1 MCNYCLPWEICH
13 RGCYVPWPTVKI
25 LGPMKTAKALSW
37 ESDAVIAGILP
48 AWDDWRELC
57 CPLFLKD
64 YPMSKHNESK
74 NGQTATVGSMTAAKA
89 EHSSTA
95 TAVGNVSISDR
106 GIIQNDQPAI
116 QATTPVVGTAKA
128 DNPLLDC
135 LREFAANG
143 RSKLNNMKCGA
154 YLNVKFEGGAQ
165 PDRGA
170 VALAMAEVLVKD
182 VKRGGDDGIHARVAR
197 VTLKTQQMSFDLGQ
211 GVKLS
216 ASRDKTLDM
225 GVVVAGVGEFLT
237 NNPM

>member
-1 MCNYCLPWEICH
+1 M
-13 RGCYVPWPTVKI
+13 KI

-37 ESDAVIAGILP
+37 ESDAASSGILP
-48 AWDDWRELC
+48 TWDDWRKLC

-64 YPMSKHNESK
+64 YPMSKHNDSK

-95 TAVGNVSISDR
+95 TAVENVPMPSSDR
-106 GIIQNDQPAI
+106 GIIQNDQP
-116 QATTPVVGTAKA
+116 TAQPTA
-128 DNPLLDC
+128 PAVETDPLKLC

-143 RSKLNNMKCGA
+143 RSKLNGTKCGT
-154 YLNVKFEGGAQ
+154 YLNVKFEGAAQ

-182 VKRGGDDGIHARVAR
+182 VKRGGDEGIHARVAR

-211 GVKLS
+211 GVKFS

-225 GVVVAGVGEFLT
+225 DIVVAGVGEFLT